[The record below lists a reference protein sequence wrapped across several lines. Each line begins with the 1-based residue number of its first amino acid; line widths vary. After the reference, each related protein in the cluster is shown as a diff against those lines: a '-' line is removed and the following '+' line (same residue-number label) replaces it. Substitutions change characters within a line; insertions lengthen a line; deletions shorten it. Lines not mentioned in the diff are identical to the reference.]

1 MSEPLS
7 YADWKAQKEAP
18 LDYAEWKAAQKELP
32 AVNRFLSGVGG
43 EALKAGSG
51 LADLLPENAAH
62 QWLKEKSKQGLDK
75 ATGMAGEVGKFVG
88 ASAPY
93 FALPGGGILKT
104 AGMSAALSGA
114 TTEGDIEDR
123 ATQAALTGGSAAVGG
138 ALIPAGKKVYDA
150 VSPIFTPERNA
161 VNKIIAELSGDGVSK
176 LQVPSMSNVLPDNFT
191 GPATPV
197 LFNNKGA
204 EPTTAML
211 AHLDKSMTPEAR
223 TALLKLEQNARL
235 RNPEG
240 FFNRDNANAQASYN
254 TLEKMAMPEHAANV
268 AQDGVNAVTSPM
280 REEAFNAA
288 LANPTYREQMAKYIA
303 DKADEPGFRFSS
315 GTPLINRAR
324 DALILKPAVPG
335 QVEIGTTGAIER
347 TPFKPW
353 HSSGID
359 TEKDSLLT
367 AITKLGGI
375 NKDMAQG
382 TYGNKIWEDVPNGF
396 NVFRNKGG
404 ESLDD
409 LSARLTEH
417 GYLPEG
423 SGPNDLVEALYGNPR
438 ELFSNEKVD
447 FGYSPEQGADDFL
460 RERLDSLI
468 GALSKKNAPKQKLPQ
483 GEMVS
488 DAHPADLYTLKK
500 ELADKLSLK
509 TLSPDELTNSAKS
522 NRRTAYEIMQNVD
535 QSLNDSSGGKWDA
548 YNKAYAAKI
557 APVTE
562 GRAFQDIL
570 NKFELSKPIAGTETP
585 QLTARA
591 LRKAVSDET
600 YMNQGKKGYVST
612 ISKGARANVDDV
624 IKTINAIEQAK
635 AGVPGMSGS
644 QTTPFLVS
652 LAKDGLTQGTGMG
665 AAGKA
670 LKILQAIGVT
680 RGARGIDDAMLN
692 PEKLGPLISAY
703 NKRMASGNIP
713 DSRISE
719 IVKQLTQRSVAGAVN
734 E

>member
-7 YADWKAQKEAP
+7 YADWKAQKSEPMA
-18 LDYAEWKAAQKELP
+18 YAEWKASQKELP
-32 AVNRFLSGVGG
+32 AGNRFLSGVGG
-43 EALKAGSG
+43 EVLKAGSG
-51 LADLLPENAAH
+51 LADVLPENAAH

-75 ATGMAGEVGKFVG
+75 ATGAAGEVGKFVG

-104 AGMSAALSGA
+104 ALMSGGLAGA
-114 TTEGDIEDR
+114 TTEGDIGER
-123 ATQAALTGGSAAVGG
+123 ALSAGTTTALTAAGG
-138 ALIPAGKKVYDA
+138 ALIPAGKKAYEV
-150 VSPIFTPERNA
+150 VSPIFTPQRNA
-161 VNKIIAELSGDGVSK
+161 VNKIIAELSGEGVGK
-176 LQVPSMSNVLPDNFT
+176 LQVPNRLNAVPDEFI
-191 GPATPV
+191 GPGTPV
-197 LFNNKGA
+197 LFKNTGA

-211 AHLDKSMTPEAR
+211 AHLDKSMPEAER
-223 TALLKLEQNARL
+223 TALLKLEMNARL

-240 FFNRDNANAQASYN
+240 FFNRDNANAAASYK
-254 TLEKMAMPEHAANV
+254 TLESMAMPEQVANT
-268 AQDGVNAVTSPM
+268 AQDAVNAATWPM
-280 REEAFNAA
+280 REQAFDAA
-288 LANPTYREQMAKYIA
+288 LENPTYRKQMADYIA
-303 DKADEPGFRFSS
+303 QKADEPGVRFSS
-315 GTPLINRAR
+315 AVPLINRAR
-324 DALILKPAVPG
+324 DSLILRPAVPA
-335 QVEIGTTGAIER
+335 QVEIGTAGAIER
-347 TPFKPW
+347 APSKPW

-423 SGPNDLVEALYGNPR
+423 SGPNDLVDALYGNPR
-438 ELFSNEKVD
+438 ELFSNEKID
-447 FGYSPEQGADDFL
+447 FGYAPEQGADDFL

-468 GALSKKNAPKQKLPQ
+468 GALSRKNAPKQKLPQ
-483 GEMVS
+483 GELES
-488 DAHPADLYTLKK
+488 TAHPADLYALKK
-500 ELADKLSLK
+500 ELVDKLALK
-509 TLSPDELTNSAKS
+509 TVSPDELTNAAKG

-535 QSLNDSSGGKWDA
+535 DSLNDASGGKWDA
-548 YNKAYAAKI
+548 YNKEYAAKI

-570 NKFELSKPIAGTETP
+570 NKFELSKPIYGTETP

-591 LRKAVSDET
+591 LRKAVADET

-612 ISKGARANVDDV
+612 ISEGARAKTDDV

-635 AGVPGMSGS
+635 AGPRGTSGS
-644 QTTPFLVS
+644 QTADNIAS
-652 LAKDGLTQGTGMG
+652 LAKSAISAGGGMTS
-665 AAGKA
+665 KA
-670 LKILQAIGVT
+670 LQIVHALGVT
-680 RGARGIDDAMLN
+680 RGARKLDDAMLN
-692 PEKLGPLISAY
+692 PDKLQPLIDAY
-703 NKRMASGNIP
+703 NKRMAAGNIP
-713 DSRISE
+713 DTRISE
-719 IVKQLTQRSVAGAVN
+719 MIRQLTQRSIAGAQN